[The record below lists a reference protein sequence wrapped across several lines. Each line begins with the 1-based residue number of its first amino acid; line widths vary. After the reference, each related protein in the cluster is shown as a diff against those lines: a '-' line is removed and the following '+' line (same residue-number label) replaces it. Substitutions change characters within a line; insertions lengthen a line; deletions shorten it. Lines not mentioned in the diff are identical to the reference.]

1 MKQKPFRVL
10 TAVFS
15 LLLLAM
21 LVWNISLQ
29 RELKQYK
36 PQIEAYLPKDIYV
49 AVGST
54 IELYNDQ
61 VAWAG
66 IREGY
71 SFNWD
76 CPVGE
81 NLQDRFSVTGK
92 EEQVGDYPL
101 TLTIYDYNVNEALA
115 FTSTLHV
122 VEQLTESECSIMN
135 MGDSLSNGREWYRT
149 IYHLSDGQITFTGT
163 RGWERYS
170 HEGRS
175 GFTAEDYLKPTEYF
189 SEGVSEGVHP
199 FYDPVQDMFDWNYY
213 KLFTGKDP
221 DVIQIFLG
229 TNGLRD
235 DPSETV
241 DAIGQMVKNI
251 RRHDKKIPIYLVNTI
266 YWGDQEKIGT
276 MVRQDGTA
284 FLPGEFKSRSDKR
297 IMDLMKAMDKRFGN
311 MDGVTLIPLALM
323 HNSRDNFREGDA
335 LHPGEE
341 GDQQFAEVMY
351 SVYCGTLN
359 EQLRH

>member
-122 VEQLTESECSIMN
+122 VEQ
-135 MGDSLSNGREWYRT
+135 D
-149 IYHLSDGQITFTGT
+149 
-163 RGWERYS
+163 
-170 HEGRS
+170 
-175 GFTAEDYLKPTEYF
+175 
-189 SEGVSEGVHP
+189 
-199 FYDPVQDMFDWNYY
+199 
-213 KLFTGKDP
+213 
-221 DVIQIFLG
+221 
-229 TNGLRD
+229 
-235 DPSETV
+235 
-241 DAIGQMVKNI
+241 
-251 RRHDKKIPIYLVNTI
+251 
-266 YWGDQEKIGT
+266 
-276 MVRQDGTA
+276 
-284 FLPGEFKSRSDKR
+284 
-297 IMDLMKAMDKRFGN
+297 
-311 MDGVTLIPLALM
+311 
-323 HNSRDNFREGDA
+323 
-335 LHPGEE
+335 
-341 GDQQFAEVMY
+341 
-351 SVYCGTLN
+351 
-359 EQLRH
+359 